1 MIQRVLAR
9 LGISSPHLVATE
21 PRAPSVSRDV
31 ERKRIGRL
39 GEDAAVRQLRREG
52 YRIIDRNYAA
62 RGGEVDI
69 IAEHD
74 GMIVF
79 VEVKTRSSR
88 AWASPESA
96 VTPEKRARV
105 IRAASR
111 YLAEFNTPSPARYDI
126 VGVLTDDQARI
137 VSINIQRHAF
147 EPA

>member
-1 MIQRVLAR
+1 MAVEPHNPAVAR
-9 LGISSPHLVATE
+9 
-21 PRAPSVSRDV
+21 DM
-31 ERKRIGRL
+31 ERKRVGRI
-39 GEDAAVRQLRREG
+39 GEDAAVRRLRRDG

-69 IAEHD
+69 IAEHN
-74 GMIVF
+74 GVIVF
-79 VEVKTRSSR
+79 VEVKTRSSK

-96 VTPEKRARV
+96 VTPEKRARI

-126 VGVLTDDQARI
+126 VGVLTDEQARI
-137 VSINIQRHAF
+137 VSVNIEQHAF